1 MLTSLAKIILAPALL
16 KQARYVRTHTPRL
29 PEPEGPREGVIE
41 GAADTQSDVSP
52 LRVLIVG
59 DSAGAGVGV
68 ERQEQALS
76 GQLLRCLQH
85 TFPGRRIHWCL
96 WAKNGDTTAMAL
108 IKLHLRPRQDFD
120 VVITSLGVNDVTR
133 NVRPYR
139 FRRQQQALV
148 DLLTSKFSARHV
160 ILTAVPPMHSFPALP
175 QPLRW
180 FLGQQASRLTRELD
194 TVAAVNDN
202 CEVLDVAFPLE
213 PGLMASDGFHPGEKG
228 YPLWAEAIVKRIVE
242 AKL

>member
-16 KQARYVRTHTPRL
+16 KQARYVRTNTPRL
-29 PEPEGPREGVIE
+29 PEPEGPREGVIAGNAE
-41 GAADTQSDVSP
+41 SKP
-52 LRVLIVG
+52 LRILIVG

-68 ERQEQALS
+68 ATQEHALS
-76 GQLLRCLQH
+76 GQLLSCLQQ
-85 TFPGRRIHWCL
+85 TFPGRAIHWCL

-108 IKLHLRPRQDFD
+108 IKLHIREAREFD
-120 VVITSLGVNDVTR
+120 VVVTSLGVNDVTR
-133 NVRPYR
+133 NISPYR

-148 DLLTSKFSARHV
+148 ELLASKYAAKHV

-180 FLGQQASRLTRELD
+180 FLGRQAERLTRELD
-194 TVAAVNDN
+194 TVAAVNDH
-202 CEVLDVAFPLE
+202 CEVLHVAFPLDPE
-213 PGLMASDGFHPGEKG
+213 LMASDGFHPGQKG
-228 YPLWAEAIVKRIVE
+228 YPLWADAIARRIAE